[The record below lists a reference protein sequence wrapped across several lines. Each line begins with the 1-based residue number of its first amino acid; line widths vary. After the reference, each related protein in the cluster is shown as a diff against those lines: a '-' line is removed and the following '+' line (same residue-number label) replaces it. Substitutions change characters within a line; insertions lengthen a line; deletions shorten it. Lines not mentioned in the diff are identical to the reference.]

1 MFYSYKIM
9 VQTKEVEIEAI
20 FYLIPR
26 QCKSIQLPNVN
37 LRVST
42 NCTYITI
49 GIIALI

>member
-1 MFYSYKIM
+1 MSISNIM
-9 VQTKEVEIEAI
+9 VQMKDIDIDAI
-20 FYLIPR
+20 VYLIPR